1 MLRRGRERSA
11 RRAVWMTLG
20 LGLLV
25 APAMVATNLV
35 FTHLVYRVPRVD
47 PAWPNWVQT
56 GVYPV
61 LDATN
66 IEPLAAWMLTAPLCL
81 VLALRWAVLVA
92 NWMDA
97 RERGHSGTLGHRAD
111 GRWLLV
117 EAVPLALFVAAT
129 VVIFGPSTW
138 MCFTD

>member
-1 MLRRGRERSA
+1 
-11 RRAVWMTLG
+11 MTLG

-25 APAMVATNLV
+25 APAMVATNVV

-66 IEPLAAWMLTAPLCL
+66 IETMAVWMLTAPLFV
-81 VLALRWAVLVA
+81 VLAVRWLWLGGRWLAA
-92 NWMDA
+92 FW
-97 RERGHSGTLGHRAD
+97 RGRSGTLGHRAD
-111 GRWLLV
+111 GRWLLID
-117 EAVPLALFVAAT
+117 AAPLALFVAAT
-129 VVIFGPSTW
+129 LVLFGPSTW
-138 MCFTD
+138 MGFTD